1 MVSDHQGSQHKAGMR
16 SGFTCVALIAAL
28 LATAGTAR
36 PQAYPSRPITM
47 VNPFPP
53 GGATDILAR
62 TLTEH
67 MRTTLR
73 QPIIV
78 EDVPGAGGS
87 IGAGRVARAAPDG
100 YTLGFGNWASH
111 VGSGA
116 MYPLPFDLLKDLEP
130 VAVVAIAPLWMVG
143 RNAFPARDMNEL
155 VAWLKSNPDKAMAAT
170 VGIGSGSHLCGLYLQ
185 KSFGLRFQF
194 VPYRGGLPAMQD
206 MVAGNVDIMCDLSAN
221 SLPFVR
227 NGQIKAYAVMARQR
241 WFAAPDVPTIE
252 ETGLPGLYVTFWHG
266 VWVPKGTPGDVLARL
281 NDAIVAA
288 LADAGVQRRFSDQ
301 GHEIPPRERQ
311 TAKALGDYQKAE
323 IEKRWPVIKAAN
335 IKPE

>member
-1 MVSDHQGSQHKAGMR
+1 MR
-16 SGFTCVALIAAL
+16 SIAKCIAMVAAL
-28 LATAGTAR
+28 LATAQGAAA
-36 PQAYPSRPITM
+36 QAYPSRPITM
-47 VNPFPP
+47 INPFPP

-67 MRTTLR
+67 VKITLR

-116 MYPLPFDLLKDLEP
+116 MYPLNYDLLKDLAP
-130 VAVVAIAPLWMVG
+130 VALIATAPLWIVG
-143 RNAFPARDMNEL
+143 KNTLPLKDMKEL
-155 VAWLKSNPDKAMAAT
+155 VAWLKSNPDKALAAT

-185 KSFGLRFQF
+185 KHTGTRFQF

-206 MVAGNVDIMCDLSAN
+206 MVAGNVDIMCDLAAN

-227 NGQIKAYAVMARQR
+227 NGRIKAYAVMAKTR

-252 ETGLPGLYVTFWHG
+252 EMGLPGLYVTFWHG
-266 VWVPKGTPGDVLARL
+266 VWVPSGTPSD
-281 NDAIVAA
+281 IVAA
-288 LADAGVQRRFSDQ
+288 LNEAIVKALADDGVRRRFAEQ
-301 GHEIPPRERQ
+301 GHEIPPRELQ
-311 TAKALGDYQKAE
+311 TPQALADYQKADV
-323 IEKRWPVIKAAN
+323 EKWWPVIKAAN
-335 IKPE
+335 IRPE

>member
-1 MVSDHQGSQHKAGMR
+1 MKSFLK
-16 SGFTCVALIAAL
+16 CIALVLAL
-28 LATAGTAR
+28 LTTAESAAAQT
-36 PQAYPSRPITM
+36 YPSRPITM
-47 VNPFPP
+47 INPFPP

-62 TLTEH
+62 TLSDH
-67 MRTTLR
+67 MKASLR

-116 MYPLPFDLLKDLEP
+116 MYPLQFDLLRDLDP
-130 VAVVAIAPLWMVG
+130 VALVATAPLWIVG
-143 RNAFPARDMNEL
+143 KNALRAKDMNEL

-185 KSFGLRFQF
+185 KSTGTRFQF

-206 MVAGNVDIMCDLSAN
+206 MMAGNVDFMCDLAAN

-227 NGQIKAYAVMARQR
+227 NGQIKAYAVMAKTR

-266 VWVPKGTPGDVLARL
+266 VWVPKGTPGDIVTAL
-281 NDAIVAA
+281 NSAIVAA
-288 LADAGVQRRFSDQ
+288 LADAGVRQRFADQ
-301 GHEIPPRERQ
+301 GHEIPPRELQ
-311 TAKALGDYQKAE
+311 TPKALADYQKAD
-323 IEKRWPVIKAAN
+323 IEKWWPVIKAAN